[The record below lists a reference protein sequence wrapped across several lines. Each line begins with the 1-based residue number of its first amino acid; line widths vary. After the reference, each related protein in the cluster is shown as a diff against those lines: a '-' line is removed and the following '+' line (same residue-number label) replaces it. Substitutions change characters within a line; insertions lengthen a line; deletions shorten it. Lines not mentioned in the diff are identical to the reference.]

1 MSGLHRDINVPHNF
15 PSSRRLQ
22 KPRERT
28 GGRAG
33 PGAGRPPS
41 PLGAHPAT
49 ETNQVPSRG
58 LCSTDLKIKENRSI
72 NVGLIRRPRFT

>member
-1 MSGLHRDINVPHNF
+1 MSGLHIDINVLHNF
-15 PSSRRLQ
+15 LLSRRLQ

-41 PLGAHPAT
+41 PLGARPT
-49 ETNQVPSRG
+49 TGTNQAPPRG
-58 LCSTDLKIKENRSI
+58 LCSTDLRDQGK
-72 NVGLIRRPRFT
+72 PCD